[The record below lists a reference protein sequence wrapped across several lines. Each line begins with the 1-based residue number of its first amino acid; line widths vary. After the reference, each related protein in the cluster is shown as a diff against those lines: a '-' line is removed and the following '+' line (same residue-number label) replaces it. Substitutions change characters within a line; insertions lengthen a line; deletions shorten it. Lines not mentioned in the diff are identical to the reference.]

1 MATRTGRSPAAA
13 VAFCDEHVEADA
25 VHEQLV
31 RQGVIAPL
39 LVAEPGLAADIV
51 FGIRASAMLADRL
64 SALLL
69 GCWTARRSALRRP
82 LADGPDAAIS
92 VGAVS

>member
-1 MATRTGRSPAAA
+1 MVAVPRCRPERAFVDLLVRAMGRLGLPAAA
-13 VAFCDEHVEADA
+13 LALYDEHVEADA

-31 RQGVIAPL
+31 RRGVIAL
-39 LVAEPGLAADIV
+39 LRCG
-51 FGIRASAMLADRL
+51 
-64 SALLL
+64 
-69 GCWTARRSALRRP
+69 TARRSALRRP